1 MDVTP
6 AGPALPGIT
15 HHYAEVNGTRLHYV
29 AAGTSGSPVL
39 LVHGFPETWWAFRKL
54 IPLLAAS
61 HRVFAVDLRGFGD
74 SGNEPGEY
82 DSATSAE
89 DLHLLIGQLDAGP
102 VHLTGQ
108 DISGATVFR
117 LAATHPQDV
126 LSLTAIEMG
135 LPGFGLEMLA
145 DVTHGG
151 TWHIGVLAAPGIP
164 EMLLAGRE
172 REFLGQF
179 AFPAMSATPGA
190 ITDADIDEFARTYS
204 RPGGWRGAAGLY
216 QSMLREGPDI
226 RALARVSRADGARAR
241 GRRRRRPLHGRHH
254 VPGRA
259 GRSQLRVTRRR
270 GPLRR
275 HGGPRRAGEGS
286 SRLHRKRRRRLTA
299 LSTART
305 SRAAAPPEDAPAWF
319 RGSAPAVQLIRF
331 QPAGIAGQ
339 NRGRPTARPRRGRAA
354 AACSRPSRQVGR
366 HRGGGGT
373 HPRIHLAAEGTG
385 CGCQLVAC
393 PALARVCARR

>member
-1 MDVTP
+1 MDVAP

-15 HHYAEVNGTRLHYV
+15 HHCAEVNGTRLHYV
-29 AAGTSGSPVL
+29 AAGTSCGSPVL
-39 LVHGFPETWWAFRKL
+39 LVHGFPETWWAFHKL

-82 DSATSAE
+82 DSTTSAE
-89 DLHLLIGQLDAGP
+89 DLHLLIGQLDVGP

-117 LAATHPQDV
+117 LATAHPQDV

-172 REFLGQF
+172 REFLGRF

-216 QSMLREGPDI
+216 RSMLQEGPDI
-226 RALARVSRADGARAR
+226 RALAESPGLTVPVLAVGA
-241 GRRRRRPLHGRHH
+241 G
-254 VPGRA
+254 
-259 GRSQLRVTRRR
+259 
-270 GPLRR
+270 
-275 HGGPRRAGEGS
+275 GGPFTAGTMS
-286 SRLHRKRRRRLTA
+286 Q
-299 LSTART
+299 
-305 SRAAAPPEDAPAWF
+305 AAPGEVSAVSLDGVGHYAAMEAPDELAKALLGFAASVDAA
-319 RGSAPAVQLIRF
+319 
-331 QPAGIAGQ
+331 
-339 NRGRPTARPRRGRAA
+339 
-354 AACSRPSRQVGR
+354 
-366 HRGGGGT
+366 
-373 HPRIHLAAEGTG
+373 
-385 CGCQLVAC
+385 
-393 PALARVCARR
+393 

>member
-1 MDVTP
+1 MYGAP
-6 AGPALPGIT
+6 AGPGLPGIT

-39 LVHGFPETWWAFRKL
+39 LVHGFPESWWAFRKL
-54 IPLLAAS
+54 IPLLAGS

-82 DSATSAE
+82 GSTTSAE
-89 DLHLLIGQLDAGP
+89 DLHVLIGRLGVGP

-117 LAATHPQDV
+117 LAVTHPRHV

-135 LPGFGLEMLA
+135 LAGFGLETLA

-151 TWHIGVLAAPGIP
+151 SWHIGVLAAPGIP
-164 EMLLAGRE
+164 EMLLADRE

-216 QSMLREGPDI
+216 QSMLQEGPDI
-226 RALARVSRADGARAR
+226 RALAKTPGQAEAPSRPAPCPRPRGA
-241 GRRRRRPLHGRHH
+241 
-254 VPGRA
+254 
-259 GRSQLRVTRRR
+259 
-270 GPLRR
+270 
-275 HGGPRRAGEGS
+275 
-286 SRLHRKRRRRLTA
+286 K
-299 LSTART
+299 
-305 SRAAAPPEDAPAWF
+305 
-319 RGSAPAVQLIRF
+319 SAPCHSTEWATTPPWKPPTNWPRLCSTSP
-331 QPAGIAGQ
+331 QPSTPPDSAGATE
-339 NRGRPTARPRRGRAA
+339 P
-354 AACSRPSRQVGR
+354 RPSRASGPV
-366 HRGGGGT
+366 
-373 HPRIHLAAEGTG
+373 
-385 CGCQLVAC
+385 
-393 PALARVCARR
+393 